1 MPVHEE
7 RRAELCVATR
17 LGLWNAMRLWART
30 PAVRCADVP
39 VRSREG
45 VGGRVGKLRHT
56 GAVIA
61 AAGEDARSPVLGS
74 TVSRIA
80 LGTGTS
86 PEPLECLRYGAE
98 QLTRRWNAKLLR
110 LVLRT
115 QPRSGRKP
123 DG

>member
-17 LGLWNAMRLWART
+17 LGLWNAMRLRART

-39 VRSREG
+39 VRSRHA
-45 VGGRVGKLRHT
+45 VGGSVGKLRHT
-56 GAVIA
+56 SSVIA

-86 PEPLECLRYGAE
+86 PEPLECLRYVADP
-98 QLTRRWNAKLLR
+98 LTRPWNAKVPR

-115 QPRSGRKP
+115 QPRSS
-123 DG
+123 